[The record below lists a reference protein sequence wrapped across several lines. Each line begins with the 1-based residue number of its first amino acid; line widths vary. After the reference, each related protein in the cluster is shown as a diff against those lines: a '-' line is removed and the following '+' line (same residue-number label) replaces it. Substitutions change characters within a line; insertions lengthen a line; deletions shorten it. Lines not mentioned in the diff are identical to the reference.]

1 MTDDWW
7 NIKILWPECRCLCT
21 GYDFSDIQER
31 FQCALHGN
39 SVLDFGCGSG
49 RDTKK
54 FEDLNLQKKFHT
66 VEKWLHDDCYIY
78 RNGIYMRR
86 MQFVEKNI
94 FTRKSNFLWQNRI
107 GKWIGSPEMMSNIW
121 KINLLRYNKK
131 EYVFRWQNIKK
142 VWI

>member
-1 MTDDWW
+1 MTRMQMP
-7 NIKILWPECRCLCT
+7 LYRV
-21 GYDFSDIQER
+21 R
-31 FQCALHGN
+31 FQWYTGTFSVCIAWKQRIGFWLRIRKGYKKIWRSEFTEKISHRRKITIVLMNLLHLPT
-39 SVLDFGCGSG
+39 SVNCPQD
-49 RDTKK
+49 
-54 FEDLNLQKKFHT
+54 
-66 VEKWLHDDCYIY
+66 
-78 RNGIYMRR
+78 GIYMRR